1 MCRPHEE
8 IAPSVT
14 RALEIYLEAV
24 GPQALVYYL
33 DYEGE
38 AQPLDAIGW
47 EWVRRNMSGPQ
58 VGSARLCDAAE
69 ERYRFRYQGLD
80 LRPEPDILRTG
91 PINFVFF
98 WLPTEYLE
106 THGPARVRELALTLA
121 SLLPYDSGHGGL
133 SFNSSFVFAETAESI
148 KKVCFR
154 YPGIE
159 IPMLGNLGSLLGTRV
174 DGVHWLNF
182 LGPVVLKSLGG
193 VEALRAQLSC
203 PGTTVQQLGDGRA
216 LVTLGEWPEAG
227 DLEAGQDLPAY
238 RELARVLEPCLF
250 KLTGEYGDGKFSK
263 EELRRWGRRFLD

>member
-1 MCRPHEE
+1 M
-8 IAPSVT
+8 

-24 GPQALVYYL
+24 GGPQVFTQYAG
-33 DYEGE
+33 YEDE
-38 AQPLDAIGW
+38 TQTLDAASW
-47 EWVRRNMSGPQ
+47 AWVRREMSAPQ
-58 VGSARLCDAAE
+58 IGFADLRDDPAE
-69 ERYRFRYQGLD
+69 QRYRFEYEGQD

-91 PINFVFF
+91 PVNFVFF

-133 SFNSSFVFAETAESI
+133 SFNSSFVFAETAQSI
-148 KKVCFR
+148 KKICFR
-154 YPGIE
+154 YPGID
-159 IPMLGNLGSLLGTRV
+159 IPMRGGLASLLGTRI

-193 VEALRAQLSC
+193 VEALRARLSS
-203 PGTTVQQLGDGRA
+203 PGTTVQELGDGRA
-216 LVTLGEWPEAG
+216 LVSLGEWPEAG
-227 DLEAGQDLPAY
+227 DLEAGKDLPAY

-250 KLTGEYGDGKFSK
+250 ELTGEYGAGKFSK